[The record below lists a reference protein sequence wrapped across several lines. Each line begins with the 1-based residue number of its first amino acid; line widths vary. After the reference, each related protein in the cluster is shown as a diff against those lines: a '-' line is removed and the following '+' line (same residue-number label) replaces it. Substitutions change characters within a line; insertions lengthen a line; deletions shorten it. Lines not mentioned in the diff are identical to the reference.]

1 MTRTRSSTHDGS
13 PAPEDLVHV
22 ASVAASLGL
31 HGVFMLAPKCPGCG
45 KVHNFSFF
53 TDLADDEVR
62 EGSVA
67 KLMSDMARQMLARN
81 PDNEIVMDGR
91 VQ

>member
-1 MTRTRSSTHDGS
+1 MTRSHDAS
-13 PAPEDLVHV
+13 PDPEDLVKV
-22 ASVAASLGL
+22 AQIAASLGL

-45 KVHNFSFF
+45 KVHNFAFF

-62 EGSVA
+62 EGSVQ
-67 KLMSDMARQMLARN
+67 KLMVDMAKQMLARN